1 MSLRDGEI
9 QAVSMLGTGL
19 LSAALFVSFLWFT
32 EATEAAKP
40 PLEEREVIEATLA
53 YRKTPQKQPQKK
65 FDTPD
70 VVKPEG
76 VSHDEMKKPEE
87 KKEEKKKD
95 EKKVD
100 TKDPF
105 KNFRRNPDEAAGKP
119 TTEPG
124 DFNGDD
130 RGFAPVSTG
139 DPWFARLHRDM
150 NFNPP
155 EIAKGTSVPIGCIH
169 ITPDGKI
176 KEYTFDPP
184 NGQKG
189 DDDIQTAADA
199 SMREL
204 KKARNQNPEAVPTHL
219 LRITTKWLCFR
230 FTVKSP

>member
-1 MSLRDGEI
+1 MSLRNGEMHI
-9 QAVSMLGTGL
+9 VSMFGTTIL
-19 LSAALFVSFLWFT
+19 TLALFVPLAWC
-32 EATEAAKP
+32 AADKEIEKP
-40 PLEEREVIEATLA
+40 VLEEREVIEATLA

-65 FDTPD
+65 FDNPD

-76 VSHDEMKKPEE
+76 VSRDENKKVEE

-100 TKDPF
+100 NKDPF

-124 DFNGDD
+124 DFNGDE

-169 ITPDGKI
+169 ITPDGRI
-176 KEYTFDPP
+176 KDFSFDPP
-184 NGQKG
+184 HGQKG

-204 KKARNQNPEAVPTHL
+204 KKVRNEKPEPVPTHL